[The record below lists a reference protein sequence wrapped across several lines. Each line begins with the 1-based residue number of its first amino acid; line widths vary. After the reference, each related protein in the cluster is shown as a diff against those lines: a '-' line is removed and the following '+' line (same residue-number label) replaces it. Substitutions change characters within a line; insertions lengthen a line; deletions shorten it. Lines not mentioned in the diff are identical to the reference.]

1 MILMKSLSVK
11 KVVAIGIGAA
21 IFVILD
27 RFASI
32 PTGFPNTNLATTYAF
47 LALFALIYGPVV
59 GFSVGFI
66 GHALNDF
73 MMFGNPWWSWVL
85 CSALFGLVIG
95 YFGKYFKVRDGIFS
109 GKDMLWFNLLQIVT
123 NYLLWALVAPT
134 LDILIYSEPAS
145 KVYVQG
151 LLSGTL
157 DSISVGVL
165 GTILIKAYA
174 ATRVR
179 KDSLRKE

>member
-1 MILMKSLSVK
+1 MKNLSVK
-11 KVVAIGIGAA
+11 NVVAIGIGSA

-73 MMFGNPWWSWVL
+73 LMFGSPWWSWVV
-85 CSALFGLVIG
+85 CSAIFGLVIG
-95 YFGKYFKVRDGIFS
+95 LAGKHFKIKEGIFGLKS
-109 GKDMLWFNLLQIVT
+109 IISFNAIQIVA
-123 NYLLWALVAPT
+123 NYVIWAVIAPT
-134 LDILIYSEPAS
+134 LDILIYSEPAN
-145 KVYVQG
+145 KVYFQG
-151 LLSGTL
+151 ILSATL
-157 DSISVGVL
+157 DSISVAIL

-174 ATRVR
+174 ATRVK
-179 KDSLRKE
+179 KDSLHKE

>member
-1 MILMKSLSVK
+1 MKNNSVK
-11 KVVAIGIGAA
+11 NVVAIGIGAA

-32 PTGFPNTNLATTYAF
+32 PTGFPNTSLATTYAF

-73 MMFGNPWWSWVL
+73 MMFGTPWWSWVL
-85 CSALFGLVIG
+85 CSGIFGLVIG
-95 YFGKYFKVRDGIFS
+95 LAGKHFKVNEGIFS
-109 GKDMLWFNLLQIVT
+109 FKSILSFNVIQIIT
-123 NYLLWALVAPT
+123 NYIVWAVIAPT
-134 LDILIYSEPAS
+134 LDILIYSEPAN
-145 KVYVQG
+145 KVYFQG
-151 LLSGTL
+151 LLSATL
-157 DSISVGVL
+157 DSISVAIL

-174 ATRVR
+174 ATRVK
-179 KDSLRKE
+179 KDSLHKE

>member
-1 MILMKSLSVK
+1 MKNLSVK
-11 KVVAIGIGAA
+11 NVVAIGIGSA
-21 IFVILD
+21 IFVVLD

-73 MMFGNPWWSWVL
+73 LMFGNPWWSWVI

-95 YFGKYFKVRDGIFS
+95 LAGKKFKVNEGIFGFKS
-109 GKDMLWFNLLQIVT
+109 ILSFNVIQVIANFVI
-123 NYLLWALVAPT
+123 WALIAPT
-134 LDILIYSEPAS
+134 LDILIYSEPAN
-145 KVYVQG
+145 KVYFQG
-151 LLSGTL
+151 ILSATL
-157 DSISVGVL
+157 DSISVAIL

-174 ATRVR
+174 ATRVK
-179 KDSLRKE
+179 KDSLHKE

>member
-1 MILMKSLSVK
+1 MKNLSVK
-11 KVVAIGIGAA
+11 NVVAIGIGAA

-47 LALFALIYGPVV
+47 LALFALIYGPLV
-59 GFSVGFI
+59 GFSIGFI

-73 MMFGNPWWSWVL
+73 TMYGTPWWSWIL

-95 YFGKYFKVRDGIFS
+95 FAGKYFKIKNGNFGVKKIIT
-109 GKDMLWFNLLQIVT
+109 FNVLQVIA
-123 NYLLWALVAPT
+123 NYVIWAAIAPT
-134 LDILIYSEPAS
+134 LDILIYSEPAN
-145 KVYVQG
+145 KVYFQG
-151 LLSGTL
+151 LLSATL
-157 DSISVGVL
+157 DWISVAIL

-174 ATRVR
+174 ATRV
-179 KDSLRKE
+179 KNNSLRKE